1 MEEGWEG
8 GGYSGGRREVGGG
21 VRGEVVL
28 GCTLSGSVGAPLGS
42 NCRRPIMVMVVSSV
56 IMVVEMVVI
65 WAGGLREFTTGFVT
79 FIVISTLTLVTLV
92 ITALVK
98 ANLAQTVKTPA
109 LVILVTGVSLAATA
123 VRVGQCDWRCT
134 HSRQVTMGNCR
145 LVECFNPCSLFPI
158 TRPKTLSGRRK
169 RIGMGLRRNKGRRE
183 GNNAQQQW
191 LP

>member
-1 MEEGWEG
+1 M
-8 GGYSGGRREVGGG
+8 
-21 VRGEVVL
+21 RGEVVL

-98 ANLAQTVKTPA
+98 ANLTPRMEAATRVILVTLVTLAITGLVEANLAQTVKTPA
-109 LVILVTGVSLAATA
+109 LVILVTGVLFVTS
-123 VRVGQCDWRCT
+123 VR
-134 HSRQVTMGNCR
+134 HHAN
-145 LVECFNPCSLFPI
+145 
-158 TRPKTLSGRRK
+158 
-169 RIGMGLRRNKGRRE
+169 
-183 GNNAQQQW
+183 
-191 LP
+191 

>member
-1 MEEGWEG
+1 
-8 GGYSGGRREVGGG
+8 
-21 VRGEVVL
+21 
-28 GCTLSGSVGAPLGS
+28 
-42 NCRRPIMVMVVSSV
+42 
-56 IMVVEMVVI
+56 MVVI

-145 LVECFNPCSLFPI
+145 VLQPMFTFPNHSAKN
-158 TRPKTLSGRRK
+158 TV
-169 RIGMGLRRNKGRRE
+169 RE
-183 GNNAQQQW
+183 KEENWHGTATQ
-191 LP
+191 